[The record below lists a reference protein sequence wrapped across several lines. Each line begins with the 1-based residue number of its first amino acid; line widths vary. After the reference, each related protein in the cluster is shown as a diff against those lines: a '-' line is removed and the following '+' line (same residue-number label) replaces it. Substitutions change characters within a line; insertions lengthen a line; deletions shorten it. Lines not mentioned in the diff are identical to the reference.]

1 MQFVKIISFKLKY
14 LILLNK
20 LILLINVQLRAT
32 KLAKELKNLSYEER
46 LVKLNVT
53 ALQERRLRED
63 LIQIYIIIIIIK

>member
-63 LIQIYIIIIIIK
+63 LIQIYI